1 MKRMLSVVVLAVA
14 MLAVL
19 AVPALAA
26 TPANNGVGQAYG
38 DHHATRPGRRAR
50 EGHESGTPSRDIGLG
65 HAPDAVT

>member
-26 TPANNGVGQAYG
+26 TPANDGVGQAYG
-38 DHHATRPGRRAR
+38 GHISAEAAAGMLGQDMNPGHHRGI
-50 EGHESGTPSRDIGLG
+50 SGWPM
-65 HAPDAVT
+65 PPMP

>member
-26 TPANNGVGQAYG
+26 TPANNGVGRMYG
-38 DHHATRPGRRAR
+38 EHHASMAQAGELGKDMNPGHHR
-50 EGHESGTPSRDIGLG
+50 GISGWHMP
-65 HAPDAVT
+65 PMP

>member
-26 TPANNGVGQAYG
+26 TSASNGVGQMFG
-38 DHHATRPGRRAR
+38 EHHATMAQAGELGKDMNPGHHR
-50 EGHESGTPSRDIGLG
+50 GISDWHMPTMP
-65 HAPDAVT
+65 

>member
-26 TPANNGVGQAYG
+26 TPANNGAGQMYG
-38 DHHATRPGRRAR
+38 EHHATMAQAGELGKDMNPGHHR
-50 EGHESGTPSRDIGLG
+50 GISGWHMPSM
-65 HAPDAVT
+65 P

>member
-1 MKRMLSVVVLAVA
+1 MKRMFSVVVLAVA

-38 DHHATRPGRRAR
+38 DHISTEATAGVLGQDMNPGHHR
-50 EGHESGTPSRDIGLG
+50 GISGWHMLPM
-65 HAPDAVT
+65 P